1 MYELLSLLQLGL
13 IFYVLGLAELFMPT
27 LQIHNY
33 VSVLIIIVFSY
44 VIELGRLATC

>member
-13 IFYVLGLAELFMPT
+13 IFYVLAELFMPT

-44 VIELGRLATC
+44 VMKLGRLATC